1 MNIENE
7 YLEDEVRDGFY
18 IPSAVKRAWAAE
30 MEVLSEVDRICRK
43 HKIRYF
49 ADWGTLLATVRH
61 EGYIPWDD
69 DLDIVMK
76 RADYERFM
84 EIAQTELPEGFS
96 AYNYRNH
103 DDFWLFLARVVGKQR
118 ICFEE
123 DHLKR
128 FHEFPYIAGVDIFV
142 LDYVSRDPQQEE
154 ERDRLAMYTLALA
167 DGIAE
172 GKYSDAVKE
181 AALRKVETESGIRIP
196 RNLTGDAL
204 RRELYGVVEQL
215 FQRFSEEESDEL
227 TQLFPFGMKNKSF
240 RFPKE
245 YYARTGYLPYEQME
259 MPVPVSYDTVL
270 RRRYGDYM
278 RLVRDAGGHDYPFF
292 ASQQRQLED
301 VLGEKLPHYEFS
313 EGELYRDEEEAD
325 RIKSSSFQTMA
336 RECVAELERYTEM
349 ITAAVGGESMDLESL
364 RALLQESQQL
374 AVDLGTLIEQVKG
387 EGTETVS
394 LLERYC
400 EEVFQIYNCCGSDC
414 ESAPENCAE
423 LSGRTTSL
431 FATMREIRSCIER
444 EIFARK
450 EAVFLPYKASAWAG
464 LESVWKEAC
473 ADPQCDVYVIPIP
486 YYYKNYAGDL
496 VSMRYEADKFPEEV
510 SVTRYDKFDF
520 ALHRPDMIFIQNP
533 YDQWDPVTSVHTF
546 FYSGN
551 LRKYTDQLIYIPPFV
566 LEEFSKDNFR
576 EYSNMQYYCT
586 VPGVV
591 HADRTIVQSENM
603 RRLYIEKLTEFAGE
617 KTRSIW
623 EQKIVGSGSP
633 VMDHAAENAKEMQ
646 TKHLPDNWKSII
658 RKPDGTCKKIIVY
671 GQNASGL
678 VEHKEQALRK
688 QQYVFNIF
696 YESREEVALIYC
708 PHRKLQEFTEP
719 AEPQLWQQYQQIVE
733 GYRRDGWGIYCECDS
748 RSEQTESMTHIAT
761 AQQLAAAAD
770 AFYGDAGRLA
780 LEFQQTGKPV
790 MIQDVTIITE

>member
-84 EIAQTELPEGFS
+84 EIAQTELPEGFA

-204 RRELYGVVEQL
+204 RRALYGVVEQL
-215 FQRFSEEESDEL
+215 FQKFSEEESDEL

-259 MPVPVSYDTVL
+259 MPVPIAYDTVL

-292 ASQQRQLED
+292 ASQQRQLEE
-301 VLGEKLPHYEFS
+301 VLGERLPHYEFS
-313 EGELYRDEEEAD
+313 EEELSRDEEEAE
-325 RIKSSSFQTMA
+325 RIKGSSFQSMA
-336 RECVAELERYTEM
+336 RECVAELERYTER
-349 ITAAVGGESMDLESL
+349 IAAAERGNDAVSKVGEELVGSRKSMDWESL

-423 LSGRTTSL
+423 LSGRTTSSSRPCAR
-431 FATMREIRSCIER
+431 FAPASSVR
-444 EIFARK
+444 
-450 EAVFLPYKASAWAG
+450 FLPGRKRYFFHIKHRRG
-464 LESVWKEAC
+464 PVWKA
-473 ADPQCDVYVIPIP
+473 Y
-486 YYYKNYAGDL
+486 G
-496 VSMRYEADKFPEEV
+496 
-510 SVTRYDKFDF
+510 
-520 ALHRPDMIFIQNP
+520 
-533 YDQWDPVTSVHTF
+533 
-546 FYSGN
+546 
-551 LRKYTDQLIYIPPFV
+551 
-566 LEEFSKDNFR
+566 
-576 EYSNMQYYCT
+576 
-586 VPGVV
+586 
-591 HADRTIVQSENM
+591 
-603 RRLYIEKLTEFAGE
+603 
-617 KTRSIW
+617 
-623 EQKIVGSGSP
+623 
-633 VMDHAAENAKEMQ
+633 
-646 TKHLPDNWKSII
+646 
-658 RKPDGTCKKIIVY
+658 RKPARTHSATSMSYRSPTITKIM
-671 GQNASGL
+671 
-678 VEHKEQALRK
+678 R
-688 QQYVFNIF
+688 
-696 YESREEVALIYC
+696 
-708 PHRKLQEFTEP
+708 
-719 AEPQLWQQYQQIVE
+719 
-733 GYRRDGWGIYCECDS
+733 GIWS
-748 RSEQTESMTHIAT
+748 
-761 AQQLAAAAD
+761 
-770 AFYGDAGRLA
+770 
-780 LEFQQTGKPV
+780 V
-790 MIQDVTIITE
+790 